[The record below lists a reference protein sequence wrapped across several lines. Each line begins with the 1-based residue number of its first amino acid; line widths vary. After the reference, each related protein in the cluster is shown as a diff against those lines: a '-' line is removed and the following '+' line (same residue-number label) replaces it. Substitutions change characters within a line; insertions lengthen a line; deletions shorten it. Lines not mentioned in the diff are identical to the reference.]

1 MQNMNKDYI
10 DKNKV
15 AGIVVLYNPSEIVI
29 ESINSYLNQIGH
41 LFIID
46 NSEKENLFIKNELKE
61 KVSYLFNNSNIGVA
75 AALNLGAKKAI
86 EHGFSFI
93 LTMDQDSKAPEN
105 MVDMLL
111 SVMVE
116 KKNVGIV
123 SPLHSNKYDTHLR
136 FTEDLE
142 KIDVVMTSGNLVS
155 LEAYEKIG
163 EFNEDFF
170 IDYVDIEYCFKMNV
184 NNYSIYRLNKTILQH
199 DEANLS
205 AKILFNRRYFP
216 HNHKP
221 FRLYYKTRNLLFL
234 RKLYKDKLPDLLK
247 IEYDSYLR
255 TVAKI
260 LLFEKQKFLKIKMIL
275 IGILDFLK
283 GKKGQRNFS

>member
-163 EFNEDFF
+163 KFYEDFF

-205 AKILFNRRYFP
+205 EKILFNRRYFP

-221 FRLYYKTRNLLFL
+221 FRLYYKTRNLLYL
-234 RKLYKDKLPDLLK
+234 RKLYKDKLLDLLK
-247 IEYDSYLR
+247 IEYDSYIR
-255 TVAKI
+255 TVVKI
-260 LLFEKQKFLKIKMIL
+260 ILFEKQKFLKIKMIL
-275 IGILDFLK
+275 VGILDFIR
-283 GKKGQRNFS
+283 GKKGRRIF